1 MTPEWL
7 VTTLADVGLGDGFN
21 FDDLFWAAAG
31 ATAVLTL
38 ITALIRPLRSSRR
51 FFTRI
56 GEFLEDWN
64 GHPPDPDRGIPEVPG
79 VMARLLKVESEV
91 SHNHGSSLKDHIAR
105 LGQATAQMRHE
116 IAELKRSSATAT
128 KQDEINTKLDGVTQR
143 MDDPGDKP

>member
-38 ITALIRPLRSSRR
+38 ITALIRPIRTMRS

-56 GEFLEDWN
+56 GKFLEDWN
-64 GHPPDPDRGIPEVPG
+64 GRPPDPDRGIPEVPG
-79 VMARLLKVESEV
+79 VMVRLLKVESEV
-91 SHNHGSSLKDHIAR
+91 SHNHGSSLKDHITR
-105 LGQATAQMRHE
+105 LGAITGELKREIGELKRGSATAQ
-116 IAELKRSSATAT
+116 T
-128 KQDEINTKLDGVTQR
+128 QNEINAKLDGVTER
-143 MDDPGDKP
+143 MDHPGDKP